1 MMKTSVLIF
10 KNLLLILLIS
20 NINSLM
26 AQGKINHDTNLKKT
40 IEALFATYN
49 RLDSI
54 SIQFEN
60 NKAQHLYLYRKPTS
74 ENVPKYNYD
83 HIGYFSLEFEGDLYL
98 LKKQYPMILEF
109 LNDKKLLLKNGLPDK
124 SVSVRLTIESNNSF
138 LRKPIYASSVF
149 ARVNKTRMIEFM
161 KLLHDNYND
170 SIIPPKDS
178 TLIFQAVVDKAGNL
192 GQTEVLQGNKNNFY
206 DYLLNN
212 YKNYTKNLLPKT
224 SSYIGENLISP
235 YLTAGRPLN
244 SIIDIYVRLN
254 SDKTFTVT
262 GNGRERKL
270 KLKNFTED
278 PNSPLALY

>member
-1 MMKTSVLIF
+1 MKISVLIF
-10 KNLLLILLIS
+10 IPLLLLLVFS
-20 NINSLM
+20 NSLM
-26 AQGKINHDTNLKKT
+26 AQGKINHGTHLKKS

-49 RLDSI
+49 KLDSI

-60 NKAQHLYLYRKPTS
+60 NKAQHLYLYIKPTS
-74 ENVPKYNYD
+74 ENVPKYNNN
-83 HIGYFSLEFEGDLYL
+83 HISYFSLEFEGDLYL
-98 LKKQYPMILEF
+98 LKKQYPMIVEF
-109 LNDKKLLLKNGLPDK
+109 LNNKKLLLKNGLQDK
-124 SVSVRLTIESNNSF
+124 SVPVRLTIGRNNSF
-138 LRKPIYASSVF
+138 LGKPIYASSVF
-149 ARVNKTRMIEFM
+149 ARVNKNRMIEFM

-170 SIIPPKDS
+170 SITPPKDS
-178 TLIFQAVVDKAGNL
+178 ILIFQAVVDKAGNL
-192 GQTEVLQGNKNNFY
+192 CQTEVLQGNKNNFY
-206 DYLLNN
+206 DYLVNN
-212 YKNYTKNLLPKT
+212 YKNYIKNVLPKT

-278 PNSPLALY
+278 PNFPIALY